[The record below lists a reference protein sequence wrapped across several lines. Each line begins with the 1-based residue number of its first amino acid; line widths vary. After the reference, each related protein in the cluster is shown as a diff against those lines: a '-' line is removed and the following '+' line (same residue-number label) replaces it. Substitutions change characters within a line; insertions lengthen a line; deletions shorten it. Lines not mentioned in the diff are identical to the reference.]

1 MTTQPPPSRYKVV
14 ERGRRLEVIDTR
26 TGAPVRPS
34 GGGSPPPLDPPR
46 RRLLAP
52 RMAPLGMAQGKGGAG
67 IDADTFVT
75 KPFYDAKAPR
85 TIRINFVTRKRLDS
99 VRFGGA
105 LVIALLVAF
114 GFLFWPIS
122 IGVFGLLLSEKARAK
137 LREASTRF
145 VDTLDEAG
153 NPPL

>member
-14 ERGRRLEVIDTR
+14 ERGRRLEVIDTS
-26 TGAPVRPS
+26 TGVPVRGS
-34 GGGSPPPLDPPR
+34 GGGWSPPADKPR
-46 RRLLAP
+46 RRLFAP

-67 IDADTFVT
+67 VDADTFVT

-105 LVIALLVAF
+105 VVIALLVAF
-114 GFLFWPIS
+114 AFLFWPLA
-122 IGVFGLLLSEKARAK
+122 IGVFGLLLSDKARGWLHA
-137 LREASTRF
+137 ASTRF
-145 VDTLDEAG
+145 VDTLDEAR
-153 NPPL
+153 